1 MITERT
7 AGVPDLPAGADIPV
21 GVDSLFRLNRA
32 LTQLPCVTGVS
43 HGLFGD
49 YDASIKAMA
58 ETVNEAAATVHV
70 EFFITAWDDTT
81 DIFCAAL
88 ADAVK
93 RGVKVRLLYD
103 DIASRGYPGFKEL
116 NSKLTAAGIEWHEM
130 MPIKPFKGK
139 WRRPDL
145 RNHRKLVVVDG
156 TVAFM
161 GSQNM
166 IDSSYLKPKN
176 IKIGRHWKDLNIK
189 ITGEIVT
196 ELEAVF
202 AMDWYTETGEKLG
215 GEVQLITDTEGDPV
229 PMQLLPSGPGY
240 LTMPNLRLFS
250 ALVQRAQHTLS
261 LTSPYFV
268 PDDSLLEAITTAAY
282 RGVAD
287 RTVRIRTSRPIHG
300 RTRPTYLLRRPLRQA
315 YGSTNTQTN
324 HPARQTLHHRRHRRH
339 HRIQQHGLPLI
350 RPRLRNHP
358 HVNRQT
364 IRRRPPNNLRRIPNR
379 LPRNQ
384 PRRLARPPQR
394 PTLHRQRDAARLR
407 TAVAPS
413 KPASNLIAASR
424 GLSYDVAANGPVA
437 AGREGRSLQ
446 PGHLRYQD
454 RSSQY
459 SSWAH
464 TPRARLLARRRRFRT
479 RFSCVFMGLFRLR
492 LLGRLGFAGD
502 QRQCPREGGGW
513 FRSAVPWRAG
523 LAVRR
528 AARRVGR

>member
-1 MITERT
+1 MVLVNAIAWAPLILYLVELTIKIVALGTVPNNRRPSSSIAWLLLIVVTPIIGLVIFLLIGSPFVRGRRAKVQAEANQVITERT

-58 ETVNEAAATVHV
+58 ETVNEAVSTVHV

-88 ADAVK
+88 AEAVK

-145 RNHRKLVVVDG
+145 RNHRKLVVVDS

-215 GEVQLITDTEGDPV
+215 GEVQLTTDTE
-229 PMQLLPSGPGY
+229 
-240 LTMPNLRLFS
+240 R
-250 ALVQRAQHTLS
+250 
-261 LTSPYFV
+261 
-268 PDDSLLEAITTAAY
+268 
-282 RGVAD
+282 
-287 RTVRIRTSRPIHG
+287 
-300 RTRPTYLLRRPLRQA
+300 
-315 YGSTNTQTN
+315 
-324 HPARQTLHHRRHRRH
+324 
-339 HRIQQHGLPLI
+339 
-350 RPRLRNHP
+350 
-358 HVNRQT
+358 
-364 IRRRPPNNLRRIPNR
+364 
-379 LPRNQ
+379 
-384 PRRLARPPQR
+384 
-394 PTLHRQRDAARLR
+394 
-407 TAVAPS
+407 
-413 KPASNLIAASR
+413 
-424 GLSYDVAANGPVA
+424 
-437 AGREGRSLQ
+437 
-446 PGHLRYQD
+446 
-454 RSSQY
+454 
-459 SSWAH
+459 
-464 TPRARLLARRRRFRT
+464 
-479 RFSCVFMGLFRLR
+479 
-492 LLGRLGFAGD
+492 
-502 QRQCPREGGGW
+502 
-513 FRSAVPWRAG
+513 
-523 LAVRR
+523 
-528 AARRVGR
+528 